1 MVSYAQSCRF
11 RGEKVPHLVVQTD
24 AGPVTV
30 MVLRNEK
37 VTAPVKFA
45 EQGYVGTILP
55 AGPGS
60 VAVIG
65 PTGADLVAGRR
76 SASRPRWCGRGHSAA
91 RTLSLSGECP
101 P

>member
-1 MVSYAQSCRF
+1 
-11 RGEKVPHLVVQTD
+11 
-24 AGPVTV
+24 
-30 MVLRNEK
+30 VLRDEK

-65 PTGADLVAGRR
+65 PTGADLSQV
-76 SASRPRWCGRGHSAA
+76 ASRVAA
-91 RTLSLSGECP
+91 AVVW
-101 P
+101 